1 LTQRNVRPVGNATI
15 TGMASGVNMN
25 RIAPAL
31 RVAAL
36 AAWTGLAGLVLPSA
50 RAETLLGHDLSQP
63 TVPYTWDS
71 VPGTD
76 ISWTPT
82 ANRHKAV
89 GVTLAAGSGYWFDRF
104 TAMLALVTLDQP
116 DYAQSEQVR
125 AAIFLDDA
133 GQPGALLA
141 DLGVLELG
149 ALQPVGSPFAAQA
162 AAWTPAAPVLL
173 QGGSTYWF
181 ALNDATYREN
191 FGIPIA
197 HWTIMA
203 SGPVTAPAGSGT
215 LAGYRIS
222 NGGVTWSPSGFYN
235 AMAIEVT
242 PVPEPQAL
250 ALWLVGLAGLGGLTV
265 ARRRRAVSAALS
277 S

>member
-1 LTQRNVRPVGNATI
+1 LTQRKRWPAGAAKI
-15 TGMASGVNMN
+15 TNLTSGVNNM
-25 RIAPAL
+25 RSIAAP
-31 RVAAL
+31 RSVAAL
-36 AAWTGLAGLVLPSA
+36 ALAAALAGPALSSA
-50 RAETLLGHDLSQP
+50 RAETLLGHDLAQP

-82 ANRHKAV
+82 ANRYKAV
-89 GVTLAAGSGYWFDRF
+89 GVTLAPGGGYWFDRF

-125 AAIFLDDA
+125 AAIHLDDG
-133 GQPGALLA
+133 GQPGAVLA
-141 DLGVLELG
+141 ELGVLELA

-162 AAWTPAAPVLL
+162 AAWTPSAPVLL

-181 ALNDATYREN
+181 ALNDASYRET

-203 SGPVTAPAGSGT
+203 TGAATLPTGSGT

-222 NGGVTWSPSGFYN
+222 NGGVTWSASGFYN

-242 PVPEPQAL
+242 PVPEPQSL
-250 ALWLVGLAGLGGLTV
+250 ALWLVGLAGLGALTA
-265 ARRRRAVSAALS
+265 ARRRRAGP
-277 S
+277 